1 MLNLPALLCSPACLP
16 VIGYTLLSNQIQNAR
31 EGIAGQSPVDC
42 GEEKE
47 EWEQHRRGMG
57 QLFSIATA
65 PSISAVVY
73 SSNNRLMAPTCTF
86 LLNDVS
92 ISSFSLL
99 LLAFEVLTP

>member
-1 MLNLPALLCSPACLP
+1 
-16 VIGYTLLSNQIQNAR
+16 
-31 EGIAGQSPVDC
+31 
-42 GEEKE
+42 
-47 EWEQHRRGMG
+47 MG

-73 SSNNRLMAPTCTF
+73 SSNNWLMAPTCTF

-92 ISSFSLL
+92 ISSFPLL